1 MDKLVF
7 ETWSTYGG
15 YTHLALMC
23 VGAAAAGRFRG
34 VCALIAST
42 LMEGTSQ
49 SCNAVGAGLSLG
61 VPSFGNDKQLTHM
74 RWGGDGGALP
84 QGLCAHFCARTLV
97 E

>member
-1 MDKLVF
+1 MAYLRTFIQERQAASARSGD
-7 ETWSTYGG
+7 
-15 YTHLALMC
+15 
-23 VGAAAAGRFRG
+23 AAAAGRFRG